1 MSIVFLHRVNRY
13 KAWQNY
19 GVAALAIDYR
29 GYADSSNI
37 ERVTEVSFGTVVS
50 HFDV

>member
-1 MSIVFLHRVNRY
+1 MPIILLHRVNRY

-37 ERVTEVSFGTVVS
+37 ERITEVSFDTEV
-50 HFDV
+50 